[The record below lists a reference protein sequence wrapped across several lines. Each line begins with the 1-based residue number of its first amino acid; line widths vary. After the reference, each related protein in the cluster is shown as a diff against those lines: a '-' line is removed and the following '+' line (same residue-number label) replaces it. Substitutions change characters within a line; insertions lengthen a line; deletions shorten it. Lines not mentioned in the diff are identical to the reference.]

1 MSARHAQTA
10 AAEQQQLHMFGDVFD
25 DLPIGVVAT
34 ESGWRSHCPHCGG
47 SVASEPDETLE
58 QFVADPACALCRAEF
73 YELPFREWRALPQTV
88 KEARRPPVEWRSI
101 RYGDRS

>member
-1 MSARHAQTA
+1 MKGHAQA
-10 AAEQQQLHMFGDVFD
+10 AAERQQLHQLQLFD
-25 DLPIGVVAT
+25 GLPSGVVDT

-47 SVASEPDETLE
+47 SVDREPDETLE
-58 QFVADPACALCRAEF
+58 QFLADPACALCRAEF